1 MCLLTMIP
9 DYVTP
14 DMERFR
20 IASISNPDGFGF
32 AISTGKTIIKAHSMK
47 FEEVANKFTDLRATH
62 NGPALFHFRWATH
75 GAETI
80 DNCHPFALGDDPSSV
95 MAHNGILPVAIP
107 KGDKRSDSRVFAE
120 DVMPGIG
127 GITSLDDNDYFAQLA
142 KWASGSKLAFLT
154 VHDEAKF
161 DWYIINEKDGHWDK
175 DMWWSNSSYK
185 HAPITYST
193 RPYSDA
199 IGWSDSWD
207 YGYKSYSSST
217 SGVHVP
223 TEDIYDDE
231 AGLLEADELDK
242 CLEQFSV
249 FMSDIGAG
257 GILIECYSCAA
268 TETTNDGKCLQTH
281 CNACSACLFC
291 GSDYGCNCWDALDG
305 VEMIAEVEQEPIPM
319 PMSIKETYTTT
330 HPSYY

>member
-1 MCLLTMIP
+1 MIP

-20 IASISNPDGFGF
+20 IASLNNPDGFGF
-32 AISTGKTIIKAHSMK
+32 AISTGKTIIKAHSMN
-47 FEEVANKFTDLRATH
+47 FEEVANKFTDLRAT
-62 NGPALFHFRWATH
+62 NKGPALFHFRIATH
-75 GAETI
+75 GSETI
-80 DNCHPFALGDDPSSV
+80 DNCHPFTLGQDPDTV
-95 MAHNGILPVAIP
+95 LAHNGILPVAIP
-107 KGDKRSDSRVFAE
+107 KGDKRSDTKVFAE
-120 DVMPGIG
+120 DIMPGIG
-127 GITSLDDNDYFAQLA
+127 GITSLDDNDYFAKLA
-142 KWASGSKLAFLT
+142 LWAAGSKLAFLT

-175 DMWWSNSSYK
+175 DMWWSNSSYRN
-185 HAPITYST
+185 APIVYST

-207 YGYKSYSSST
+207 YGYKSYSGYSSST
-217 SGVHVP
+217 SGVHVA
-223 TEDIYDDE
+223 TEDYDDE

-242 CLEQFSV
+242 CLEQFQV
-249 FMSDIGAG
+249 FMTDIGAG
-257 GILIECYSCAA
+257 GVLIECYSCAA
-268 TETTNDGKCLQTH
+268 SETTSDVNCLQTH

-291 GSDYGCNCWDALDG
+291 GSDYGCTCWDALEG

-319 PMSIKETYTTT
+319 PVEKTYSSV